1 MEPQAI
7 VAATD
12 GSEESLRAVEWA
24 AAEALLRGKPLRIVS
39 AMSLL
44 PWTVPLQLRP
54 DRDYIADL
62 IRSEREQALVTAASR
77 AAMRAPG
84 LVIDAGPLGGPPAR
98 AIVEAGS
105 SALMLVVGSRG
116 VGAFTA
122 MTLGS
127 VSRYVSAHA
136 GCPVVVVRDPSAVPH
151 RQVVVGVGDPDD
163 CAEALT
169 FGFEEAELHRA
180 SLLAVHVSP
189 GPGPM
194 AAGAQVAL
202 AEALGTWRDKY
213 PGVPAGQEV
222 MPGRPAQI
230 LVGLSAR
237 AGLVVIGRHAG
248 LQGPGSV
255 RHAVLSHAHGPIA
268 IAPADQG
275 VRHREITVS
284 RGLGS

>member
-1 MEPQAI
+1 MEAQAI

-12 GSEESLRAVEWA
+12 GSEESLRAVDWA

-84 LVIDAGPLGGPPAR
+84 LVIDAGPLGGPPAQ

-105 SALMLVVGSRG
+105 GALMLVVGSRG

-136 GCPVVVVRDPSAVPH
+136 GCPVVVVRDPSAVPPG
-151 RQVVVGVGDPDD
+151 QVVVGVGDPDD

-169 FGFEEAELHRA
+169 LGFEEAELH
-180 SLLAVHVSP
+180 P
-189 GPGPM
+189 GQPAGRSRL
-194 AAGAQVAL
+194 AGARTGGGRGRGSAGRSAGGLAGQVPRRPSRRGGRARPSRPDTGGPVGPRRPRGDRPQ
-202 AEALGTWRDKY
+202 ACPSPRRSGTPRRSWIPSTQLGSHARVARRAW
-213 PGVPAGQEV
+213 PGRSAAPAG
-222 MPGRPAQI
+222 
-230 LVGLSAR
+230 S
-237 AGLVVIGRHAG
+237 
-248 LQGPGSV
+248 
-255 RHAVLSHAHGPIA
+255 
-268 IAPADQG
+268 
-275 VRHREITVS
+275 
-284 RGLGS
+284 

>member
-12 GSEESLRAVEWA
+12 GSEESLRAVDWA

-84 LVIDAGPLGGPPAR
+84 LVIDANPLGGPPAQ
-98 AIVEAGS
+98 AIAEAGS
-105 SALMLVVGSRG
+105 GALMLVVGSRG

-151 RQVVVGVGDPDD
+151 GQVVVGVGDPDD
-163 CAEALT
+163 CAEALA
-169 FGFEEAELHRA
+169 FGFEEAEPRQA
-180 SLLAVHVSP
+180 SLLAVHAWP
-189 GPGPM
+189 GSGPVP
-194 AAGAQVAL
+194 AGAQVAL
-202 AEALGTWRDKY
+202 AEALGDWRDKY

-222 MPGRPAQI
+222 VAGRPARI

-268 IAPADQG
+268 IVP
-275 VRHREITVS
+275 S
-284 RGLGS
+284 S

>member
-1 MEPQAI
+1 MQAPAI

-12 GSEESLRAVEWA
+12 GSEESLCAVDWA

-39 AMSLL
+39 AMPPL

-54 DRDYIADL
+54 DRDHIAGL
-62 IRSEREQALVTAASR
+62 IRSEREQALGIAVSR
-77 AAMRAPG
+77 AAARAPG
-84 LVIDAGPLGGPPAR
+84 LAIDAGPLGGPPAQ

-105 SALMLVVGSRG
+105 SALMLVVGCRG

-136 GCPVVVVRDPSAVPH
+136 GCPVVVVRDPSPVPH
-151 RQVVVGVGDPDD
+151 AQIVVGVGDPDD
-163 CAEALT
+163 CAEALA
-169 FGFEEAELHRA
+169 FGFEEAELRQA
-180 SLLAVHVSP
+180 SLLAVHAWP
-189 GPGPM
+189 GSGPV
-194 AAGAQVAL
+194 AAGARAAL
-202 AEALGTWRDKY
+202 AEALRVWQEKY
-213 PGVPAGQEV
+213 PGVPVGQEV
-222 MPGRPAQI
+222 VPGRPARM

-255 RHAVLSHAHGPIA
+255 RHAVLSHARGPVA
-268 IAPADQG
+268 I
-275 VRHREITVS
+275 VS
-284 RGLGS
+284 SS